1 MRTIHSK
8 YLNKEFKV
16 NIYEKDENGRTL
28 NFITH
33 DSLEDII
40 HNQIESGQVIY
51 DYELVK
57 ISPEHCVAKCVIS
70 DKQGR
75 RIVAIGESQPS
86 TLTTEIANDY
96 PATMA
101 TQRAFGRAVIRYL
114 MLPGKV
120 FSSVEIP
127 DIQTSDTTK
136 QPNNQQAQQTMQ
148 QGQTPQGQP
157 GLQQTG
163 QQMRPKS
170 QQVGQQQM
178 RPLQTRQMPQGNPN
192 MPNMPQQNMNVTQ
205 ASGVNSM
212 PQQQQKQEQQQDPG
226 QMKIVRGTCK
236 GLTISEAFKRDI
248 SSVVWLVNNMSGSTT
263 KDVQE
268 MLANIHAY
276 MEANPSAKQAFMQF
290 AQQNT
295 Q

>member
-8 YLNKEFKV
+8 YLNKDFQV

-28 NFITH
+28 SIITH

-40 HNQIESGQVIY
+40 HNQIESGQVVY

-70 DKQGR
+70 DKQRR
-75 RIVAIGESQPS
+75 RIVAIGESKPS
-86 TLTTEIANDY
+86 TLETEIAANY
-96 PATMA
+96 PATIA

-114 MLPGKV
+114 ILPGKV
-120 FSSVEIP
+120 FSNLEIP
-127 DIQTSDTTK
+127 DTQINNTMQ
-136 QPNNQQAQQTMQ
+136 QPNKQQTQQTMQ
-148 QGQTPQGQP
+148 QGQTPQGRP

-170 QQVGQQQM
+170 QQAGQRQVRQ
-178 RPLQTRQMPQGNPN
+178 LQTRQMLQGNPN
-192 MPNMPQQNMNVTQ
+192 MPNMPQQNMNVAQTN
-205 ASGVNSM
+205 GVNSM
-212 PQQQQKQEQQQDPG
+212 PQQQQKQEQDPG

-236 GLTISEAFKRDI
+236 GLTIREAFERDI
-248 SSVVWLVNNMSGSTT
+248 SSVAWLVNNMSGSTT

-290 AQQNT
+290 AQQNA